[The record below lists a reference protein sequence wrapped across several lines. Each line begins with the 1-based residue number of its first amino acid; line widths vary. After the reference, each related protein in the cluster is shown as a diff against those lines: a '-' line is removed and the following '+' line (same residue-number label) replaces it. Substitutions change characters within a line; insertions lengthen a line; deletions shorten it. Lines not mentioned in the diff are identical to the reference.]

1 MQAVLIAGFG
11 SGTVVNVVVPS
22 DDPDFVYG
30 GVYDEVVMVEDD
42 VVVGPGFTYDGADF
56 QAPAMVSQGP
66 IRVTKADFQ
75 RLLVPAER
83 YAINALRRQ
92 ILGLTVADYS
102 DPANALLVA
111 AEDVLLAFEQPAE
124 FIELDHPDTYAGLM
138 LFAYLGVL
146 TEARVNEIVAG

>member
-1 MQAVLIAGFG
+1 MTRTAIINGQTVENVILAGDNWSPPEGVEAVECG
-11 SGTVVNVVVPS
+11 P
-22 DDPDFVYG
+22 
-30 GVYDEVVMVEDD
+30 E
-42 VVVGPGFTYDGADF
+42 VGPGYTYADGVFT
-56 QAPAMVSQGP
+56 APEPPPAEPV
-66 IRVTKADFQ
+66 RVTKADFQ

-92 ILGLTVADYS
+92 IADLTVADYS
-102 DPANALLVA
+102 DPANSLLVA

-138 LFAYLGVL
+138 LFSYLGVL